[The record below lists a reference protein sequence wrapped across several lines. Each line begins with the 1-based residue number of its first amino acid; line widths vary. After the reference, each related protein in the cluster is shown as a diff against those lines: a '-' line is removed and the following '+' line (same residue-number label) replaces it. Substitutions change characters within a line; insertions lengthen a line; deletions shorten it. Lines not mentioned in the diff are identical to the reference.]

1 MSSNLVIIPCKN
13 LENEVGD
20 VVRGVL
26 GLDLDLDVVVINDGS
41 TDGTSVA
48 AEAAGAHVLEHSVNL
63 GKGAALKTGFE
74 YAVEKGYDAVIT
86 MDGDGQHEPSAIPDF
101 LDALKKCDADV
112 IIGSRMDAVGEMPK
126 LRIWTNRTTS
136 RIVSLLAGQKISD
149 SQSGYRLIR
158 VRVLRDVVKSFVTT
172 RYDSES
178 ELLIRAA
185 RRGYKVAAVTIRS
198 IYTGSVSHI
207 NPFVDTLRFVRL
219 VIRSMFW
226 R

>member
-1 MSSNLVIIPCKN
+1 MRTVVIIPCKN
-13 LENEVGD
+13 LESEIGD

-26 GLDLDLDVVVINDGS
+26 ELDLNLDVVVINDGS
-41 TDGTSVA
+41 TDRTSA
-48 AEAAGAHVLEHSVNL
+48 SAGAAGAHVLEHEVNL

-74 YAVEKGYDAVIT
+74 YAIEKGYDAAIT

-101 LDALKKCDADV
+101 LDTLKKRDADV
-112 IIGSRMDAVGEMPK
+112 IIGSRMHAVGEMPK

-136 RIVSLLAGQKISD
+136 RIVSLIAGQEISD
-149 SQSGYRLIR
+149 SQSGYRLIK
-158 VRVLRDVVKSFVTT
+158 VSVLRDVVKSFVTT
-172 RYDSES
+172 RYDTES

-185 RRGYKVAAVTIRS
+185 RRGYKVAAVAIRS
-198 IYTGSVSHI
+198 IYTGTVSHI

>member
-1 MSSNLVIIPCKN
+1 MRTLVIIPCKN
-13 LENEVGD
+13 LESEVGG

-26 GLDLDLDVVVINDGS
+26 GLDLDLDVVVIDDGS
-41 TDGTSVA
+41 TDGTSQA
-48 AEAAGAHVLEHSVNL
+48 ARAANAHVLRHDVNR

-74 YAVEKGYDAVIT
+74 YAVEKAYDAVIT

-101 LDALKKCDADV
+101 LDALEKTDADV
-112 IIGSRMDAVGEMPK
+112 IIGTRMHAVGEMPK

-136 RIVSLLAGQKISD
+136 RIVSLLAGQEIPD

-158 VRVLRDVVKSFVTT
+158 IPVLRDVVKSFVTT
-172 RYDSES
+172 RYDTES

-185 RRGYKVAAVTIRS
+185 RRGYRMAAVTIRS
-198 IYTGSVSHI
+198 IYTGTVSHI

-219 VIRSMFW
+219 VTRSLFW

>member
-1 MSSNLVIIPCKN
+1 MRTLVIIPCKN
-13 LENEVGD
+13 LESEVGD

-26 GLDLDLDVVVINDGS
+26 ELDLNLDVVVINDGS
-41 TDGTSVA
+41 TDGTSA
-48 AEAAGAHVLEHSVNL
+48 SAGAAGAHVLEHEVNL

-74 YAVEKGYDAVIT
+74 YAIEKGYDVAIT

-101 LDALKKCDADV
+101 LDALKKRDADV
-112 IIGSRMDAVGEMPK
+112 IIGSRMHAVGEMPK

-136 RIVSLLAGQKISD
+136 RIVSLIAGQEISD
-149 SQSGYRLIR
+149 SQSGYRLIK
-158 VRVLRDVVKSFVTT
+158 VGVLRDVVKSFVTT
-172 RYDSES
+172 RYDTES

-185 RRGYKVAAVTIRS
+185 RRGYKVAAVAIRS
-198 IYTGSVSHI
+198 IYTGTVSHI
-207 NPFVDTLRFVRL
+207 NPFVDTLRFLRL

>member
-1 MSSNLVIIPCKN
+1 MRTLVIIPCKN
-13 LENEVGD
+13 LESEVGD

-26 GLDLDLDVVVINDGS
+26 GLDLDLDVIVIDDGS
-41 TDGTSVA
+41 TDGTSQA
-48 AEAAGAHVLEHSVNL
+48 ARAANAHVLRHDVNR

-74 YAVEKGYDAVIT
+74 YAVEKAYDAVIT

-101 LDALKKCDADV
+101 LDALEKTDADV
-112 IIGSRMDAVGEMPK
+112 IIGTRMHAVGEMPK

-136 RIVSLLAGQKISD
+136 RIVSLLAGQEIPD

-158 VRVLRDVVKSFVTT
+158 VPVLRDVVKSFVTT
-172 RYDSES
+172 RYDTES

-185 RRGYKVAAVTIRS
+185 RRGYRMAAVTIRS
-198 IYTGSVSHI
+198 IYTGTVSHI

-219 VIRSMFW
+219 VTRSLFW

>member
-1 MSSNLVIIPCKN
+1 
-13 LENEVGD
+13 
-20 VVRGVL
+20 
-26 GLDLDLDVVVINDGS
+26 VVINDGS
-41 TDGTSVA
+41 TDGTSGA

-101 LDALKKCDADV
+101 LDALETCDADV

-136 RIVSLLAGQKISD
+136 RIVSLLVGQEISD
-149 SQSGYRLIR
+149 SQSGYRLIK
-158 VRVLRDVVKSFVTT
+158 VSVLRDVVKSFVTT
-172 RYDSES
+172 RYDTES

-198 IYTGSVSHI
+198 IYTGTVSHI

>member
-1 MSSNLVIIPCKN
+1 MRTLVIIPCKN
-13 LENEVGD
+13 LESEVGD

-26 GLDLDLDVVVINDGS
+26 GLDLDLDVVVIDDGS
-41 TDGTSVA
+41 TDGTS
-48 AEAAGAHVLEHSVNL
+48 EAARAANAHVLRHDVNR

-74 YAVEKGYDAVIT
+74 YAVEKAYDAVIT

-101 LDALKKCDADV
+101 LDALEKTDADV
-112 IIGSRMDAVGEMPK
+112 IIGTRMHAVGEMPK

-136 RIVSLLAGQKISD
+136 RIVSLLAGQEIPD
-149 SQSGYRLIR
+149 SQSGYLLIR
-158 VRVLRDVVKSFVTT
+158 IPVLRDVVKSFVTT
-172 RYDSES
+172 RYDTES

-185 RRGYKVAAVTIRS
+185 RRGYRMAAVTIRS
-198 IYTGSVSHI
+198 IYTGTVSHI

-219 VIRSMFW
+219 VTRSLFW

>member
-1 MSSNLVIIPCKN
+1 MRTLVIIPCKN
-13 LENEVGD
+13 LESEVGD

-26 GLDLDLDVVVINDGS
+26 GLDLNLDVVVINDGS
-41 TDGTSVA
+41 TDGTSA
-48 AEAAGAHVLEHSVNL
+48 SAGAAGAHVLEHEVNL

-74 YAVEKGYDAVIT
+74 YAIEKGYDAAIT

-101 LDALKKCDADV
+101 LDALKKRDADV
-112 IIGSRMDAVGEMPK
+112 IIGSRMHAVGEMPK

-136 RIVSLLAGQKISD
+136 RIVSLIAGQEISD
-149 SQSGYRLIR
+149 SQSGYRLIK
-158 VRVLRDVVKSFVTT
+158 VSVLRDVVKSFVTT
-172 RYDSES
+172 RYDTES

-198 IYTGSVSHI
+198 IYTGTVSHI
-207 NPFVDTLRFVRL
+207 SPFVDTLRFVRL

>member
-1 MSSNLVIIPCKN
+1 MRTLVIIPCKN
-13 LENEVGD
+13 LEAEVGD

-26 GLDLDLDVVVINDGS
+26 GLDLDLDVVVVNDGS
-41 TDGTSVA
+41 TDRTSA
-48 AEAAGAHVLEHSVNL
+48 SAGAAGAHVLEHKTNL

-74 YAVEKGYDAVIT
+74 YAVDKGYDAAIT

-101 LDALKKCDADV
+101 LDALERCDADV

-136 RIVSLLAGQKISD
+136 RIVSLLAGQEISD
-149 SQSGYRLIR
+149 SQSGYRLIK
-158 VRVLRDVVKSFVTT
+158 VSVLRDVVKSFVTT
-172 RYDSES
+172 RYDTES

-198 IYTGSVSHI
+198 IYTGTVSHI

-219 VIRSMFW
+219 VIRSMAW